1 MPAAASKQA
10 DAARARSGGI
20 QTTVVLPAYNE
31 GAALPHVLGEL
42 EASLD
47 PSYEVVVVD
56 DGSTDDTA
64 EVAER
69 HRVRLIRHPS
79 NRGKGVA
86 IRTGIAEA
94 QGENVVIMDA
104 DATYP
109 VPAIAEM
116 VGLLEEN
123 DLVRGIRSNEN
134 EAMPLVNR
142 VGNWLFNKLLAI
154 SHGLEGTDHLSGL
167 YGIRRSAALR
177 LGTEATG
184 FDIETEIGI
193 KAQTQGLRVAEVPIS
208 YLPRVG
214 EKKLSPGRDGFR
226 ILGRVI
232 VLLLIYNPW
241 ITFIVPGLLLMAIS
255 VSGAIWLSQGDVVT
269 SYLGLSIHSFIVAAL
284 GTLAAFQLVIFG
296 IAAALYGIEA
306 GQEPSRWLHRLVS
319 TRFRLAVASFGL
331 VMALVSLAK
340 LVQLTIQWAGN
351 DPFTDTRA
359 LVLSTTFLVLG
370 LQIISATLFISIFAG
385 RIRRIA
391 EGQLSE
397 RAGAGG

>member
-1 MPAAASKQA
+1 MPATASKQA
-10 DAARARSGGI
+10 DAARETADGI
-20 QTTVVLPAYNE
+20 RTTVVLPAYNE
-31 GAALPHVLGEL
+31 GAALPHVLDEL

-47 PSYEVVVVD
+47 PSYEIVVVD

-64 EVAER
+64 EVAEQ
-69 HRVRLIRHPS
+69 HRCRLIKHSS

-116 VGLLEEN
+116 VDLLAQN
-123 DLVRGIRSNEN
+123 DLVRGIRSTKGES
-134 EAMPLVNR
+134 MPLVNR
-142 VGNWLFNKLLAI
+142 FGNWLFNKLLAI
-154 SHGLEGTDHLSGL
+154 SHGLEGSDHLSGL

-193 KAQTQGLRVAEVPIS
+193 KAQARGLRVAEVPIS

-214 EKKLSPGRDGFR
+214 EKKLSPWSDGFR

-241 ITFIVPGLLLMAIS
+241 ITFILPGLLLM
-255 VSGAIWLSQGDVVT
+255 VVTVTGAIWLSQGDVVT

-284 GTLAAFQLVIFG
+284 GVLAAFQLVIFG
-296 IAAALYGIEA
+296 VAAALYGVEA
-306 GQEPSRWLHRLVS
+306 GQQPSRWLLAVVS
-319 TRFRLAVASFGL
+319 TRFRLAVAGLGL
-331 VMALVSLAK
+331 VMLLVSLAK
-340 LVQLTIQWAGN
+340 LIQLTIQWAGTE
-351 DPFTDTRA
+351 PFTDTHA

-370 LQIISATLFISIFAG
+370 LQIMSAALFISIFSG
-385 RIRRIA
+385 RISRQA
-391 EGQLSE
+391 EARLPE
-397 RAGAGG
+397 RTGAG

>member
-1 MPAAASKQA
+1 MPATASKQA
-10 DAARARSGGI
+10 DAARETADGI
-20 QTTVVLPAYNE
+20 RTTVVLPAFNE
-31 GAALPHVLGEL
+31 GAALPHVLDEL

-47 PSYEVVVVD
+47 PSYEIVVVD

-64 EVAER
+64 EVAEQ
-69 HRVRLIRHPS
+69 HRCRLIKHSS

-116 VGLLEEN
+116 VDLLDQN
-123 DLVRGIRSNEN
+123 DLVRGIRSSEG
-134 EAMPLVNR
+134 ESMPLVNR
-142 VGNWLFNKLLAI
+142 FGNWLFNKLLAI
-154 SHGLEGTDHLSGL
+154 SHGLEGSDHLSGL

-193 KAQTQGLRVAEVPIS
+193 KARARGLRVAEVPIS

-214 EKKLSPGRDGFR
+214 EKKLSPWSDGFR

-241 ITFIVPGLLLMAIS
+241 ITFILPGLLLMAVS
-255 VSGAIWLSQGDVVT
+255 VTGAIWLSQGDVVT

-284 GTLAAFQLVIFG
+284 GVLAAFQLTIFG
-296 IAAALYGIEA
+296 VAAALYGVEA
-306 GQEPSRWLHRLVS
+306 GQQPSRWLLAVVS
-319 TRFRLAVASFGL
+319 TRFRLAVAGLGL
-331 VMALVSLAK
+331 VMLLVSLAK
-340 LVQLTIQWAGN
+340 LIQLTIQWAGTE
-351 DPFTDTRA
+351 PFTDTRA

-370 LQIISATLFISIFAG
+370 LQIMSAALFISIFSG
-385 RIRRIA
+385 RISRQA
-391 EGQLSE
+391 EARLPE
-397 RAGAGG
+397 RTGAG

>member
-1 MPAAASKQA
+1 MPATASKQA
-10 DAARARSGGI
+10 DAARETADGI
-20 QTTVVLPAYNE
+20 RTTVVLPAFNE
-31 GAALPHVLGEL
+31 GAALPHVLDEL

-47 PSYEVVVVD
+47 PSYEIVVVD

-64 EVAER
+64 EVAEQ
-69 HRVRLIRHPS
+69 HRCRLIKHSS

-116 VGLLEEN
+116 VDLLAQN
-123 DLVRGIRSNEN
+123 DLVRGIRSTKGES
-134 EAMPLVNR
+134 MPLVNR
-142 VGNWLFNKLLAI
+142 FGNWLFNKLLAI
-154 SHGLEGTDHLSGL
+154 SHGLEGSDHLSGL

-193 KAQTQGLRVAEVPIS
+193 KARARGLRVAEVPIS

-214 EKKLSPGRDGFR
+214 EKKLSPWSDGFR

-241 ITFIVPGLLLMAIS
+241 ITFILPGLLLMAVS
-255 VSGAIWLSQGDVVT
+255 VTGAIWLSQGDVVT

-284 GTLAAFQLVIFG
+284 GVLAAFQLTIFG
-296 IAAALYGIEA
+296 VAAALYGVEA
-306 GQEPSRWLHRLVS
+306 GQQPSRWLLAVVS
-319 TRFRLAVASFGL
+319 TRFRLAVAGLGL
-331 VMALVSLAK
+331 VMLLVSLAK
-340 LVQLTIQWAGN
+340 LIQLTIQWAGTE
-351 DPFTDTRA
+351 PFTDTHA

-370 LQIISATLFISIFAG
+370 LQIMSAALFISIFSG
-385 RIRRIA
+385 RISRQA
-391 EGQLSE
+391 EARLPE
-397 RAGAGG
+397 RTGAG

>member
-1 MPAAASKQA
+1 MPATASKQA
-10 DAARARSGGI
+10 DAARETADGI
-20 QTTVVLPAYNE
+20 RTTVVLPAYNE
-31 GAALPHVLGEL
+31 GAALPHVLDEL

-47 PSYEVVVVD
+47 PSYEIVVVD

-64 EVAER
+64 EVAEQ
-69 HRVRLIRHPS
+69 HRCRLIKHSS

-116 VGLLEEN
+116 VDLLDQN
-123 DLVRGIRSNEN
+123 DLVRGIRSSEG
-134 EAMPLVNR
+134 ESMPLVNR
-142 VGNWLFNKLLAI
+142 FGNWLFNKLLAI
-154 SHGLEGTDHLSGL
+154 SHGLEGSDHLSGL

-193 KAQTQGLRVAEVPIS
+193 KARARGLRVAEVPIS

-214 EKKLSPGRDGFR
+214 EKKLSPWSDGFR

-241 ITFIVPGLLLMAIS
+241 ITFILPGLLLMAVS
-255 VSGAIWLSQGDVVT
+255 VTGAIWLSQGDVVT

-284 GTLAAFQLVIFG
+284 GVLAAFQLTIFG
-296 IAAALYGIEA
+296 VAAALYGVEA
-306 GQEPSRWLHRLVS
+306 GQQPSRWLLAVVS
-319 TRFRLAVASFGL
+319 TRFRLAVAGLGL
-331 VMALVSLAK
+331 VMLLVSLAK
-340 LVQLTIQWAGN
+340 LIQLTIQWAGTE
-351 DPFTDTRA
+351 PFTDTRA

-370 LQIISATLFISIFAG
+370 LQIMSAALFISIFSG
-385 RIRRIA
+385 RISRQA
-391 EGQLSE
+391 EARLPE
-397 RAGAGG
+397 RTGAG

>member
-1 MPAAASKQA
+1 MPATASKQA
-10 DAARARSGGI
+10 DAARARSDGI
-20 QTTVVLPAYNE
+20 ATTVVLPAYNE
-31 GAALPHVLGEL
+31 GAALPHVLDEL
-42 EASLD
+42 NQHLD
-47 PSYEVVVVD
+47 ASYEVLVVD

-69 HRVRLIRHPS
+69 GPCRLIKHSS

-94 QGENVVIMDA
+94 QGENLVIMDA

-116 VGLLEEN
+116 VGLLDQN
-123 DLVRGIRSNEN
+123 DLVRGIRSSED
-134 EAMPLVNR
+134 EAMPVVNR
-142 VGNWLFNKLLAI
+142 FGNWLFNRLLAI
-154 SHGLEGTDHLSGL
+154 SHGLEGSDHLSGL

-193 KAQTQGLRVAEVPIS
+193 KAQARGLRVAEVPIS

-214 EKKLSPGRDGFR
+214 EKKLSPWSDGFR

-241 ITFIVPGLLLMAIS
+241 VTFILPGLLLMALT
-255 VSGAIWLSQGDVVT
+255 VTGAIWLSQGDVVT

-284 GTLAAFQLVIFG
+284 GVLAAFQLVIFG
-296 IAAALYGIEA
+296 VAAALYGVET
-306 GQEPSRWLHRLVS
+306 GQQPPGWLRRLISV
-319 TRFRLAVASFGL
+319 RVRLTVASFGL
-331 VMALVSLAK
+331 LMMLASLAK
-340 LVQLTIQWAGN
+340 LIQLTIQWAGTE
-351 DPFTDTRA
+351 PFTDTRA
-359 LVLSTTFLVLG
+359 LVLATTFLVLG
-370 LQIISATLFISIFAG
+370 LQIISAALFISIFSG
-385 RIRRIA
+385 RISKIA
-391 EGQLSE
+391 EGRLPE
-397 RAGAGG
+397 RTGAG

>member
-1 MPAAASKQA
+1 MPATASKQA
-10 DAARARSGGI
+10 DAARETADGI
-20 QTTVVLPAYNE
+20 RTTVVLPAFNE
-31 GAALPHVLGEL
+31 GAALPHVLDEL

-47 PSYEVVVVD
+47 PSYEIVVVD

-64 EVAER
+64 EVAEQ
-69 HRVRLIRHPS
+69 HRCRLIKHSS

-116 VGLLEEN
+116 VDLLDQN
-123 DLVRGIRSNEN
+123 DLVRGIRSSEG
-134 EAMPLVNR
+134 ESMPLVNR
-142 VGNWLFNKLLAI
+142 FGNWLFNKLLAI
-154 SHGLEGTDHLSGL
+154 SHGLEGSDHLSGL

-193 KAQTQGLRVAEVPIS
+193 KARARGLRVAEVPIS

-214 EKKLSPGRDGFR
+214 EKKLSPWSDGFR

-241 ITFIVPGLLLMAIS
+241 ITFILPGLLLMAVS
-255 VSGAIWLSQGDVVT
+255 VTGAIWLSQGDVVT

-284 GTLAAFQLVIFG
+284 GVLAAFQLTIFG
-296 IAAALYGIEA
+296 VAAALYGVEA
-306 GQEPSRWLHRLVS
+306 GQEPPRWLLAVVS
-319 TRFRLAVASFGL
+319 ARFRLAVAGLGL
-331 VMALVSLAK
+331 VMLI
-340 LVQLTIQWAGN
+340 QLTIQWAGTE
-351 DPFTDTRA
+351 PFTDTRA

-370 LQIISATLFISIFAG
+370 LQIMSAALFISIFSG
-385 RIRRIA
+385 RISRQA
-391 EGQLSE
+391 EARLPE
-397 RAGAGG
+397 RTGTG

>member
-1 MPAAASKQA
+1 MPATASKQA
-10 DAARARSGGI
+10 GAARPKSGGI

-31 GAALPHVLGEL
+31 GAALPHVLEEL

-69 HRVRLIRHPS
+69 HRCRLIRHSS

-116 VGLLEEN
+116 VGLLDEN
-123 DLVRGIRSNEN
+123 DLVRGIRSSEK

-142 VGNWLFNKLLAI
+142 FGNWLFNKLLAI

-167 YGIRRSAALR
+167 YGLRRSAALR

-214 EKKLSPGRDGFR
+214 EKKLSPWRDGFR

-241 ITFIVPGLLLMAIS
+241 ITFIVPGLLLMAVS
-255 VSGAIWLSQGDVVT
+255 VVGAIWLSQGDVVT

-296 IAAALYGIEA
+296 VAAALYGVEA
-306 GQEPSRWLHRLVS
+306 GQEPSRWLRRLVS

-331 VMALVSLAK
+331 VMMLVSLAK
-340 LVQLTIQWAGN
+340 LIQLTIQWAGN

-370 LQIISATLFISIFAG
+370 LQIMSAALFISIFAG
-385 RIRRIA
+385 RISRIA
-391 EGQLSE
+391 EGQLPE
-397 RAGAGG
+397 RTGAGG

>member
-1 MPAAASKQA
+1 MPATASKQA
-10 DAARARSGGI
+10 DAARAKSDGV

-31 GAALPHVLGEL
+31 GAALPHVLDEL

-47 PSYEVVVVD
+47 QSYEVLVVD

-64 EVAER
+64 EVAEQ
-69 HRVRLIRHPS
+69 HRCRLIKHSS
-79 NRGKGVA
+79 NHGKGVA

-109 VPAIAEM
+109 VPAISEM
-116 VGLLEEN
+116 VELLGEN
-123 DLVRGIRSNEN
+123 DLVRGIRESNQES
-134 EAMPLVNR
+134 MPMVNR
-142 VGNWLFNKLLAI
+142 FGNWLFNRLLAI

-167 YGIRRSAALR
+167 YGIRRAAALR

-193 KAQTQGLRVAEVPIS
+193 RARARGLKVAEVPIS

-214 EKKLSPGRDGFR
+214 EKKLSPWSDGFR

-241 ITFIVPGLLLMAIS
+241 ITFIIPGLLLMAVA

-284 GTLAAFQLVIFG
+284 GVLAAFQLTIFG
-296 IAAALYGIEA
+296 VAAALYGVEA
-306 GQEPSRWLHRLVS
+306 GQQPSRWLLAVVS
-319 TRFRLAVASFGL
+319 TRFRLAVAGLGL
-331 VMALVSLAK
+331 VMLLVSLAK
-340 LVQLTIQWAGN
+340 LIQLTIQWAGTE
-351 DPFTDTRA
+351 PFTDTRA

-370 LQIISATLFISIFAG
+370 LQIMSAALFISIFSG
-385 RIRRIA
+385 RISRQA
-391 EGQLSE
+391 EGRLPE
-397 RAGAGG
+397 RTGAG

>member
-1 MPAAASKQA
+1 MPATASKQA
-10 DAARARSGGI
+10 DAARAKSGGI

-31 GAALPHVLGEL
+31 GAALPHVLDEL
-42 EASLD
+42 EGSLD
-47 PSYEVVVVD
+47 PSYEILVVD

-64 EVAER
+64 EVAEQ
-69 HRVRLIRHPS
+69 HHCRLIKHSS

-116 VGLLEEN
+116 VELLDEN
-123 DLVRGIRSNEN
+123 DLVRGIRSSEG
-134 EAMPLVNR
+134 EAMPVVNR
-142 VGNWLFNKLLAI
+142 FGNWLFNKLLAI
-154 SHGLEGTDHLSGL
+154 SHGLEGSDHLSGL

-193 KAQTQGLRVAEVPIS
+193 RARARGLRVAEVPIS

-214 EKKLSPGRDGFR
+214 EKKLSPWSDGFR

-241 ITFIVPGLLLMAIS
+241 VTFIIPGLLLMTVS
-255 VSGAIWLSQGDVVT
+255 VTGAIWLSQGDVVT

-284 GTLAAFQLVIFG
+284 GVLAAFQLTIFG
-296 IAAALYGIEA
+296 VAAALYGVEA
-306 GQEPSRWLHRLVS
+306 GQKPSRWLLAVVS
-319 TRFRLAVASFGL
+319 TRFRLAVAGLGL
-331 VMALVSLAK
+331 VMLLVSLAK
-340 LVQLTIQWAGN
+340 LIQLTIQWAGTE
-351 DPFTDTRA
+351 PFTDTRA

-370 LQIISATLFISIFAG
+370 LQILSAALFISIFSG
-385 RIRRIA
+385 RISRQA
-391 EGQLSE
+391 ESRLPE
-397 RAGAGG
+397 RTGTG

>member
-1 MPAAASKQA
+1 MPATVSKQA
-10 DAARARSGGI
+10 DAARAKSDGI

-31 GAALPHVLGEL
+31 GAALPHVLDEL

-47 PSYEVVVVD
+47 QSYEVLVVD

-64 EVAER
+64 EVAEQ
-69 HRVRLIRHPS
+69 HRCRLIRHSS

-109 VPAIAEM
+109 VPAISEM
-116 VGLLEEN
+116 VELLGEN
-123 DLVRGIRSNEN
+123 DLVRGIRESNQES
-134 EAMPLVNR
+134 MPMVNR
-142 VGNWLFNKLLAI
+142 FGNWLFNRLLAI

-167 YGIRRSAALR
+167 YGIRRAAALR

-193 KAQTQGLRVAEVPIS
+193 RARARGLKVAEVPIS

-214 EKKLSPGRDGFR
+214 EKKLSPWSDGFR

-241 ITFIVPGLLLMAIS
+241 ITFIIPGLLLMAVS

-284 GTLAAFQLVIFG
+284 GVLAAFQLTIFG
-296 IAAALYGIEA
+296 VAAALYGVEA
-306 GQEPSRWLHRLVS
+306 GQQPSRWLLAVVS
-319 TRFRLAVASFGL
+319 TRFRLAVAGLGL
-331 VMALVSLAK
+331 VMLLVSLAK
-340 LVQLTIQWAGN
+340 LIQLTIQWAGTE
-351 DPFTDTRA
+351 PFTDTRA

-370 LQIISATLFISIFAG
+370 LQIMSAALFISIFSG
-385 RIRRIA
+385 RISRQA
-391 EGQLSE
+391 EGRLPE
-397 RAGAGG
+397 RTGAG

>member
-1 MPAAASKQA
+1 MPATASKQA
-10 DAARARSGGI
+10 DAARETSDGI
-20 QTTVVLPAYNE
+20 RTTVVLPAYNE
-31 GAALPHVLGEL
+31 GAALPHVLDEL

-47 PSYEVVVVD
+47 PSYEILVVD

-69 HRVRLIRHPS
+69 HRCRLIRHSS

-109 VPAIAEM
+109 VPAISEM
-116 VGLLEEN
+116 VGLLDEN
-123 DLVRGIRSNEN
+123 DLVRGIRTAEGES
-134 EAMPLVNR
+134 MPLVNR
-142 VGNWLFNKLLAI
+142 FGNWLFNKLLAI
-154 SHGLEGTDHLSGL
+154 SHGLEGSDHLSGL
-167 YGIRRSAALR
+167 YGIRRSAALK

-193 KAQTQGLRVAEVPIS
+193 KAQTRGLRVAELPIS

-214 EKKLSPGRDGFR
+214 EKKLSPRSDGFR

-241 ITFIVPGLLLMAIS
+241 ITFIVPGLLLMAVS
-255 VSGAIWLSQGDVVT
+255 VIGAIWLSQGDVVT

-296 IAAALYGIEA
+296 VAAALYGVEA
-306 GQEPSRWLHRLVS
+306 GQEPSRWLRRLVS

-331 VMALVSLAK
+331 VMMLVSLAK
-340 LVQLTIQWAGN
+340 LIQLTIQWAGN

-370 LQIISATLFISIFAG
+370 LQIISAALFISIFAG
-385 RIRRIA
+385 RISRIA
-391 EGQLSE
+391 EGQLPE
-397 RAGAGG
+397 RTGAG

>member
-1 MPAAASKQA
+1 MPATVSKQA
-10 DAARARSGGI
+10 DAARAKSDGI

-31 GAALPHVLGEL
+31 GAALPHVLDEL

-47 PSYEVVVVD
+47 QSYEVLVVD

-64 EVAER
+64 EVAEQ
-69 HRVRLIRHPS
+69 HRCRLIRHSS

-109 VPAIAEM
+109 VPAISEM
-116 VGLLEEN
+116 VELLGEN
-123 DLVRGIRSNEN
+123 DLVRGIRQSNQES
-134 EAMPLVNR
+134 MPMVNR
-142 VGNWLFNKLLAI
+142 FGNWLFNRLLAI

-167 YGIRRSAALR
+167 YGIRRAAALR

-193 KAQTQGLRVAEVPIS
+193 RARARGLKVAEVPIS

-214 EKKLSPGRDGFR
+214 EKKLSPWSDGFR

-241 ITFIVPGLLLMAIS
+241 ITFIIPGLLLMAVS

-284 GTLAAFQLVIFG
+284 GVLAAFQLTIFG
-296 IAAALYGIEA
+296 VAAALYGVEA
-306 GQEPSRWLHRLVS
+306 GQQPSRWLLAVVS
-319 TRFRLAVASFGL
+319 TRFRLAVAGLGL
-331 VMALVSLAK
+331 VMLLVSLAK
-340 LVQLTIQWAGN
+340 LIQLTIQWAGTE
-351 DPFTDTRA
+351 PFTDTRA

-370 LQIISATLFISIFAG
+370 LQIMSAALFISIFSG
-385 RIRRIA
+385 RISRQA
-391 EGQLSE
+391 EGRLPE
-397 RAGAGG
+397 RTGAG